1 MKSNSWLRWKR
12 PGFHCAGFHP
22 APVKVEVYMGDL
34 RLTVPDNRL
43 EARGPL
49 SIHAYRETGGQV
61 LIWLWAGNVAL
72 RWAHIGAGHGE
83 PDLGPYFPGPHVH
96 FPTTVFREIG
106 GNART
111 QVYPWNVSE
120 TISLREAISL
130 FALEINLAGEP
141 EGFGESLEPGLWT
154 VNILKPPL
162 TGKCQNGWQ

>member
-1 MKSNSWLRWKR
+1 MVERQSHWWEGENLRGEIEQSVAVEKAWVSLR
-12 PGFHCAGFHP
+12 RVPPGPGQ
-22 APVKVEVYMGDL
+22 VEVYMGDL

-72 RWAHIGAGHGE
+72 RRAHIGAGHGE

-111 QVYPWNVSE
+111 RVYPWNVSE

-141 EGFGESLEPGLWT
+141 EGFGESLEPGYGL
-154 VNILKPPL
+154 
-162 TGKCQNGWQ
+162 